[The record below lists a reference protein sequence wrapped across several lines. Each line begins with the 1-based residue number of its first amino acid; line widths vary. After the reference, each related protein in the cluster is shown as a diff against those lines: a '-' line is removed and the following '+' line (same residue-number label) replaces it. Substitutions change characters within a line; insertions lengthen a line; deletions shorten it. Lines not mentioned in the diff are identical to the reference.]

1 MIKKSIVTT
10 IETWLHD
17 AVEMLV
23 RSKVPTPRLD
33 AEVLLAHA
41 LGVNRTW
48 LIAHANDNIDDAHA
62 LENANKLLAK
72 RLQRVPIA
80 YLTNHKEFYG
90 RSFFVD
96 ESVLIPRPE
105 SEMMIDLLK
114 EIYGE
119 GSRKK
124 EEGRNSIRLIDV
136 GTGSGCLG
144 ITAKLELPAL
154 DVTLCDISDEALAIA
169 HKNATTLKADVAI
182 AKSDLLSSFII
193 LPSSFDVILA
203 NLPYVDANWER
214 SPETDHEPSLALFAD
229 DNGLDL
235 IKKCIQQAQR
245 SLQKDGYLIL
255 EADPCQHDEIIR
267 CSKQFGF
274 EVVRVQDYIVA
285 LQLRVA

>member
-105 SEMMIDLLK
+105 SEAIIDLLK
-114 EIYGE
+114 QTYG
-119 GSRKK
+119 
-124 EEGRNSIRLIDV
+124 EGRNSIRLIDV

-144 ITAKLELPAL
+144 ITAKLELPEL

>member
-1 MIKKSIVTT
+1 MVFQQ
-10 IETWLHD
+10 WLHD
-17 AVEMLV
+17 STEQLKDVDIA
-23 RSKVPTPRLD
+23 SARLD
-33 AEVLLAHA
+33 AEVLFAHT

-119 GSRKK
+119 GRRKK

-182 AKSDLLSSFII
+182 TKSDLLSSFTI

-203 NLPYVDANWER
+203 NLPYVDADWER

-235 IKKCIQQAQR
+235 IKKCIQQSQR
-245 SLQKDGYLIL
+245 SLQKDGYLLL
-255 EADPCQHDEIIR
+255 EADPCQHQEIIDY
-267 CSKQFGF
+267 SYHYGF
-274 EVVRVQDYIVA
+274 REAVVKDYTVA
-285 LQLRVA
+285 LQLISD